1 MSGVTWGKVLHESY
15 LLQNRAARVM
25 NGLDY
30 NTSDDQNQHGFAF
43 NLNFLA
49 RARIY
54 ESSLRGKQGTTGS
67 P

>member
-1 MSGVTWGKVLHESY
+1 
-15 LLQNRAARVM
+15 M

-30 NTSDDQNQHGFAF
+30 NTSEDQNQHGFAF

-49 RARIY
+49 RARIF